1 MDKIAWVL
9 LPLVVVVGVLAVL
22 AWRGRLP
29 PRHTLNVWFSLLL
42 MLYLLG
48 TAGLGIFWVANQHLP
63 VFDWHYLFGYA
74 TVLLLCV
81 HLAFN
86 LRIVVQHFRRRRREP
101 GVPRAVVAGVVPG
114 VLPGRRPAIS
124 ALGLLGAGAA
134 LGGAF
139 WLGLRHGRTELRIE
153 AGSATGSA
161 SRHDTALAL
170 IEQFHEFSAHSRLGV
185 FRRAP
190 GTDWGDPPAPFKT
203 YPGRPRVALPA
214 AWRREADATASDG
227 QALAT
232 LLWMVAGV
240 SEQRGPIAFRTS
252 PSSGALFSTE
262 LYLHAMS
269 LDGIAPGL
277 WHYDARGHGL
287 ESLPGAAPTIAQTIT
302 QTIAPPPGA
311 RAAII
316 ATAVFRRSGHK
327 YRDRSYRYVL
337 ADLGHALENLRVV
350 AQALGLA
357 VRFEAA
363 FDDAPWSHALA
374 LDAAEEGVLMLAW
387 LLPGDAQATALTE
400 APREAHPRWTLPLP
414 QDGAPLGVTDA
425 VHRATSLRS
434 APDDAQSKPTSV
446 SAAVS
451 PMASRHSV
459 LLPQAPMA
467 PFDVLAT
474 LATRRSQ
481 RRYRRDAM
489 SLPALAAL
497 LAAMVAPVPVL
508 SGAVRIHL
516 VAHAVTGLAAGAWRY
531 ESATQR
537 LHAHGE
543 PIADRDVPALR
554 RRSRAAGLDQDT
566 IGDAA
571 VVVVLAID
579 RAAFAADPA
588 GPARGYRHAFLE
600 VGRVGERLYL
610 AAPTLGLGVCAVGAF
625 YDDEA
630 AALVG
635 VDPAKE
641 WVLHFASVGPV

>member
-1 MDKIAWVL
+1 
-9 LPLVVVVGVLAVL
+9 
-22 AWRGRLP
+22 
-29 PRHTLNVWFSLLL
+29 
-42 MLYLLG
+42 
-48 TAGLGIFWVANQHLP
+48 
-63 VFDWHYLFGYA
+63 
-74 TVLLLCV
+74 
-81 HLAFN
+81 
-86 LRIVVQHFRRRRREP
+86 
-101 GVPRAVVAGVVPG
+101 VAGVVPG

-287 ESLPGAAPTIAQTIT
+287 ESLPGAAPTRA

-489 SLPALAAL
+489 SLPAFSAL
-497 LAAMVAPVPVL
+497 LAAMVAPGPVL

-543 PIADRDVPALR
+543 PVADRDVPTLR

>member
-1 MDKIAWVL
+1 VDKIAWVL

-287 ESLPGAAPTIAQTIT
+287 ESLPGAAPTRA

-327 YRDRSYRYVL
+327 YRDRSYRSVL

-363 FDDAPWSHALA
+363 FDDAPWSRALA
-374 LDAAEEGVLMLAW
+374 LDATEEGVLMLAW

-489 SLPALAAL
+489 SLPAFSAL
-497 LAAMVAPVPVL
+497 LAAMVAPGPVL

-516 VAHAVTGLAAGAWRY
+516 VAHAVTGLAAGAWR
-531 ESATQR
+531 
-537 LHAHGE
+537 
-543 PIADRDVPALR
+543 
-554 RRSRAAGLDQDT
+554 
-566 IGDAA
+566 
-571 VVVVLAID
+571 
-579 RAAFAADPA
+579 
-588 GPARGYRHAFLE
+588 
-600 VGRVGERLYL
+600 
-610 AAPTLGLGVCAVGAF
+610 
-625 YDDEA
+625 
-630 AALVG
+630 
-635 VDPAKE
+635 
-641 WVLHFASVGPV
+641 